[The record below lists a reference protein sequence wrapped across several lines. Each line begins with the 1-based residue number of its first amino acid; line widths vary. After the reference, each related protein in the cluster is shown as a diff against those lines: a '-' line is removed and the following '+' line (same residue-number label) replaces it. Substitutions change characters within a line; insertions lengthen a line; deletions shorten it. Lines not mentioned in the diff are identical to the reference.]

1 MNGEP
6 TTRQPTTGEPATV
19 GLVVNPAA
27 GRDIRRLVGGAAVS
41 DNYAKRRTAECA
53 LAGLASLEE
62 PIEARVMPTVSSIAD
77 RIVDNVEGLPVRTL
91 DTLAT
96 GHREDTHRAA
106 ERLAEIADAA
116 IVLGGD
122 GTTADVGF
130 RIGEVPVA
138 AISTGTNNVVPDSVD
153 GTVAGIA
160 AGLVATGRVNPDTVT
175 YRHCW
180 IEASVR
186 GDTDRTRRGLATAGV
201 LEEPFVGTRAILDAT
216 AYRVGVVSR
225 ASPGEIGL
233 SGIAGALGD
242 HGPDDPGGIGLRF
255 ADDTVATAE
264 GRTDRVV
271 RGIVAPGVVERIRI
285 QERCRLEPG
294 ETLSTTIEEG
304 VLAVDGERDL
314 ELTDATV
321 DLAARADGPRL
332 IRMAETL
339 EAAARVG
346 EFVTDL

>member
-1 MNGEP
+1 MTE
-6 TTRQPTTGEPATV
+6 EPATV

-62 PIEARVMPTVSSIAD
+62 PIEALVMPTVSSIAD
-77 RIVDNVEGLPVRTL
+77 RIVDNAEGLPVRTL

-130 RIGEVPVA
+130 RIGEVPIA
-138 AISTGTNNVVPDSVD
+138 AISTGTNNVIPDPVD

-160 AGLVATGRVNPDTVT
+160 AGLVATGHVYPDAVT
-175 YRHCW
+175 YRHGW

-186 GDTDRTRRGLATAGV
+186 GDADRTRRGLATAGV
-201 LEEPFVGTRAILDAT
+201 LGEPFVGTRAILDAT

-233 SGIAGALGD
+233 SGIAGALGE
-242 HGPDDPGGIGLRF
+242 HAPDDPGGIGLRF
-255 ADDTVATAE
+255 ADGTDATTGAHAE
-264 GRTDRVV
+264 HVV
-271 RGIVAPGVVERIRI
+271 RGIVAPGVVERIGIR
-285 QERCRLEPG
+285 ERRRLEPG
-294 ETLSTTIEEG
+294 ETLSTTIGVG
-304 VLAVDGERDL
+304 VLTVDGERDL

-321 DLAARADGPRL
+321 DLTVRTDGPRL

-339 EAAARVG
+339 DVAAREG
-346 EFVTDL
+346 AFVTDL

>member
-1 MNGEP
+1 MTEEP
-6 TTRQPTTGEPATV
+6 TAGEPATV
-19 GLVVNPAA
+19 GLIVNPAA

-53 LAGLASLEE
+53 VAGVASLDA
-62 PIEARVMPTVSSIAD
+62 PIEVRVMPTVTSIAD
-77 RIVDNVEGLPVRTL
+77 RIVDNVTGLPVRQL
-91 DTLAT
+91 DTIAT

-106 ERLAEIADAA
+106 ARLAEVADAV

-130 RIGEVPVA
+130 RLGDVPLA
-138 AISTGTNNVVPDSVD
+138 AVSTGTNNVVPDAVD

-160 AGLVATGRVNPDTVT
+160 AGLIATGRVDRETVT
-175 YRHCW
+175 YRHDW
-180 IEASVR
+180 VEASVQ
-186 GDTDRTRRGLATAGV
+186 GKPDRTRRGLATAGV

-233 SGIAGALGD
+233 SGIAGARGE
-242 HGPDDPGGIGLRF
+242 HAPDEPGGIGLRF
-255 ADDTVATAE
+255 AEETNATADE
-264 GRTDRVV
+264 QTDRVV
-271 RGIVAPGVVERIRI
+271 RGIVAPGVVERISLRK
-285 QERCRLEPG
+285 RRRLDPG

-304 VLAVDGERDL
+304 VLSVDGERDL

-321 DLAARADGPRL
+321 DLTVRTDGPRL
-332 IRMAETL
+332 IRMKETL
-339 EAAARVG
+339 DAAAREG
-346 EFVTDL
+346 AFVADR

>member
-1 MNGEP
+1 M
-6 TTRQPTTGEPATV
+6 TGEPATV

-53 LAGLASLEE
+53 LAGLASLAE
-62 PIEARVMPTVSSIAD
+62 PIEALVMPTASSIAD
-77 RIVDNVEGLPVRTL
+77 RIVHNAEGLPVRQL

-160 AGLVATGRVNPDTVT
+160 AGLVATGRVGPDAVT
-175 YRHCW
+175 YRHGW

-186 GDTDRTRRGLATAGV
+186 GEADRTERGLATAGV
-201 LEEPFVGTRAILDAT
+201 LAEPFVGTRAILDAT
-216 AYRVGVVSR
+216 AYRIGVVSR

-233 SGIAGALGD
+233 SGIAGAMGE
-242 HGPDDPGGIGLRF
+242 HAPDDPGGIGLRF
-255 ADDTVATAE
+255 AGETDAT
-264 GRTDRVV
+264 TDPQPERIL
-271 RGIVAPGVVERIRI
+271 RGIVAPGVVERIGIR
-285 QERCRLEPG
+285 ERRRLDPG

-314 ELTDATV
+314 ELTNATV
-321 DLAARADGPRL
+321 DLTVRTDGPRL
-332 IRMAETL
+332 IRSVKTL
-339 EAAARVG
+339 DVAARDG
-346 EFVTDL
+346 AFVTDL